1 MQRNSAEHVAARI
14 TVANRTYAIVPV
26 TELKEDREF
35 CCEATRFT
43 VEGCTFTV
51 VEEPIGSSG
60 FDCDKNTSL
69 SERLSAREL
78 QIALLVSQGHP
89 TKRIAAHL
97 QISEWT
103 VLTHLRRIF
112 AKLDVDNR
120 AAMVYRCAPLIQR
133 MKLNC

>member
-1 MQRNSAEHVAARI
+1 MPRDSAEHVAARI
-14 TVANRTYAIVPV
+14 TVANRTYAIVPM
-26 TELKEDREF
+26 TELKEDREIY
-35 CCEATRFT
+35 CEAARFT

-51 VEEPIGSSG
+51 VEEPTSSSVS
-60 FDCDKNTSL
+60 DCDNDTSL
-69 SERLSAREL
+69 CERLSAREL

-89 TKRIAAHL
+89 TKRIAAQL

-133 MKLNC
+133 MKFNC